1 MCKKMQRLLY
11 LAIALSI
18 SATSC
23 QRGEADAKPYRPLE
37 TEEETIASSSPD
49 ETVTVSQQK
58 CSKTPEGVAGLPYS
72 HGKVFATLD
81 EYLAHLKQLSAID
94 LPYWREISPG
104 LYQKVVRMPEAEPQ
118 TATREELMKEYC
130 FDSE

>member
-1 MCKKMQRLLY
+1 MYKKKQLILHS
-11 LAIALSI
+11 AILLSI
-18 SATSC
+18 AATSC
-23 QRGEADAKPYRPLE
+23 QRGEADAKPYKALDAQ
-37 TEEETIASSSPD
+37 EETIVTDSQE

-58 CSKTPEGVAGLPYS
+58 CSKTPEGVAGLPYA

-104 LYQKVVRMPEAEPQ
+104 VYQKVVRMPEAEPQ
-118 TATREELMKEYC
+118 TATREELLKEYC
-130 FDSE
+130 FDSD